1 MVGGFDHK
9 FPTTLSNRKNFW
21 IGEIEMKKKELVGF
35 TLVEVV
41 VGMVVF
47 AILATSSSVAFVQTQ
62 KLAHANIMH
71 NTARTVLQGYVEQI
85 KGVQYYKLLEAMADP
100 STVPLPTKSISSLA
114 TGSDIQISDTLFL
127 NSENHKEV
135 LIDLID
141 RGGGT
146 YEEHT
151 MDLYVT
157 PSVNN
162 IASTAGIDG
171 LEFTL
176 NFRYDSLFKG
186 INASHAGSV
195 RFIKTSVSE
204 F

>member
-1 MVGGFDHK
+1 MD
-9 FPTTLSNRKNFW
+9 RKKS
-21 IGEIEMKKKELVGF
+21 EGF
-35 TLVEVV
+35 TLIEVI

-47 AILATSSSVAFVQTQ
+47 AILATTSSVAFVQTQ

-71 NTARTVLQGYVEQI
+71 NTARTVIQGYVEQI
-85 KGVQYYKLLEAMADP
+85 KGVQYYKLQESMADP
-100 STVPLPTKSISSLA
+100 TAVPLPTKSISSLA
-114 TGSDIQISDTLFL
+114 TGTDIQISDTLFL

-135 LIDLID
+135 LIDIID
-141 RGGGT
+141 RGEGS

-162 IASTAGIDG
+162 IASTAGIDA

-176 NFRYDSLFKG
+176 NYRYDSLFKG
-186 INASHAGSV
+186 INASHSGSV